1 MTTVK
6 IPNRATYTPA
16 SLMDIVVAAPLASR
30 LLFRSSAPGRAVQAI
45 ALGAYVGSAA
55 RDWTRRRGVRPIEFR
70 REFGADLQSMR
81 SMHPTARE
89 SELLHLAE
97 RLNDEYVADRP
108 ARAELAVAVDRHLT
122 DYIASVTGQ
131 RVETSAR
138 VRDFSL
144 AKLVFPFALGACD
157 IVSGDVAIF
166 RDTGVL
172 EPHVI
177 AHEFAH
183 RKGYWKELEAQVL
196 AYLALTASGEPV
208 LVQAALTER
217 LQRGLHVLAGE
228 DGRAF
233 ERLLDAIDLR
243 RELRETFR
251 ALRPDLGPVGRRIN
265 AVMRSLYDARMR
277 RSGQNGLSD
286 YDRGFTDFLYTFETS
301 AKARQLPPVAGVVW
315 GR

>member
-1 MTTVK
+1 MKTIR
-6 IPNRATYTPA
+6 IPNRATYAPA
-16 SLMDIVVAAPLASR
+16 SLMDIAVAAPLASR
-30 LLFRSSAPGRAVQAI
+30 LLFRSTVPGRVVQAV

-55 RDWTRRRGVRPIEFR
+55 RDWVGRRGVRPIEFR
-70 REFGADLQSMR
+70 REFGADVHSMR
-81 SMHPTARE
+81 SMHRKARE
-89 SELLHLAE
+89 SEALHLAE
-97 RLNDEYVADRP
+97 RLNDEYVAERP
-108 ARAELAVAVDRHLT
+108 SREEVAAAVDRHLT

-166 RDTGVL
+166 RDTGIL

-183 RKGYWKELEAQVL
+183 RKGYWKELEAQAL

-208 LVQAALTER
+208 LVQSALAER
-217 LQRGLHVLAGE
+217 LHRGVRVLAGPE
-228 DGRAF
+228 AEAF
-233 ERLLDAIDLR
+233 ERLLDGLHLR
-243 RELRETFR
+243 SELREQFA
-251 ALRPDLGPVGRRIN
+251 ALRPDLGPLGRQVDS
-265 AVMRSLYDARMR
+265 AMRALYDARMR
-277 RSGQNGLSD
+277 RTGQNGLSD

-301 AKARQLPPVAGVVW
+301 SRARQRPPAAGVVW